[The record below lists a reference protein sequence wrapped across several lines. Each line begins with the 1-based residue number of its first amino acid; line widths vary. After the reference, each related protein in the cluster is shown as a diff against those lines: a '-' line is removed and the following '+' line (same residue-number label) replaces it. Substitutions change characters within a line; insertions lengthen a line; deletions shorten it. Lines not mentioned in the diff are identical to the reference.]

1 MNKKQIIYLIINV
14 PLTYLLFITFGW
26 LTYYIVEG
34 NPTFIVSFGVLL
46 LIFSSLTIGISAGI
60 ITALKI
66 YNTNTLAIA
75 IFEIIAIYLII
86 WIYIK

>member
-66 YNTNTLAIA
+66 YNTNTL
-75 IFEIIAIYLII
+75 
-86 WIYIK
+86 